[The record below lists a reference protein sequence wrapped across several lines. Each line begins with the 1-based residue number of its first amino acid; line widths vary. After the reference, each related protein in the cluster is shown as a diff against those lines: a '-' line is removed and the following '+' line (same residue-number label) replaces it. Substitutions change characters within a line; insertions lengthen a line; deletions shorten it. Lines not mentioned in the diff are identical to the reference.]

1 VKRSFAL
8 MILTGLLLVFSSGCT
23 NKDYVRQQIEPL
35 VDRISKLEAAQSAPD
50 CCKKAE
56 AAAER
61 AEKAAKKAEKA
72 FELQQR
78 K

>member
-1 VKRSFAL
+1 MKRSFAL
-8 MILTGLLLVFSSGCT
+8 MILTGLLMVFSSGCT

-35 VDRISKLEAAQSAPD
+35 VDISKLEAAQSAPD
-50 CCKKAE
+50 CCTKAE

-61 AEKAAKKAEKA
+61 AEKAAKRAEKA

>member
-1 VKRSFAL
+1 VKRSLAL

-35 VDRISKLEAAQSAPD
+35 VDRINKLEAAQSTPD

-61 AEKAAKKAEKA
+61 AEKAANKAEKA